1 MKQEETEVTPEL
13 VALGEAYFKLSIM
26 KHFNCFDIAVR
37 SWLTQKIGSLG
48 AERTVICPE
57 GK

>member
-37 SWLTQKIGSLG
+37 S
-48 AERTVICPE
+48 
-57 GK
+57 